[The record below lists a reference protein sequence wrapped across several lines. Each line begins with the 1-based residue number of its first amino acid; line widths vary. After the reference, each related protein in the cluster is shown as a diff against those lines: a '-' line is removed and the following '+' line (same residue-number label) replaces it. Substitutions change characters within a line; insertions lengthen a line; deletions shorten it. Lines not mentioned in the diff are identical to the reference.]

1 MKKAT
6 HKLLDPILREHK
18 MSGTWKADDVRNI
31 LQELETYDIAVAR
44 KKKISLAV
52 CIISFVVAIVPLFVG
67 FFYLLPLALVGIVFI
82 FLFRRYRSFDID
94 DQVRLF
100 VKPMVESLQ
109 YDVKKD
115 AYISVD
121 LELLPLDNNKY
132 LTNKGEPY
140 AAGAYPKCCD
150 YTYKRDFLKLK
161 IPLVD
166 GNKLAIGVD
175 ELLTKTEKTK
185 TNPRGKTKTKYK
197 YAKKTGYSLE
207 LKVNTER
214 FSVSR
219 PAAVNKIAEGAPE
232 INVAKKDGATV
243 VTGSFTVKSKEK
255 SAGKAEICSDPVIL
269 LGGLT
274 QLYAALKP
282 ATTK

>member
-6 HKLLDPILREHK
+6 HKLLDPILREHR
-18 MSGTWKADDVRNI
+18 MSGKWKADDVRNI

-44 KKKISLAV
+44 KKKISLTV
-52 CIISFVVAIVPLFVG
+52 CIISFVVAIVPLFMG
-67 FFYLLPLALVGIVFI
+67 FFYLLPLALVGFVFI

-100 VKPMVESLQ
+100 VKPVLESLQ

-115 AYISVD
+115 ADIALN
-121 LELLPLDNNKY
+121 LELLPLDNDRY
-132 LTNKGEPY
+132 LTSRGEPY

-150 YTYKRDFLKLK
+150 YTYKRDFLKMKLS
-161 IPLVD
+161 LVD
-166 GNKLAIGVD
+166 GNKLMIGVD
-175 ELLTKTEKTK
+175 EVLTKTEKTK
-185 TNPRGKTKTKYK
+185 TNPRGKTKKKYK
-197 YAKKTGYSLE
+197 YAKKTGYSIE

-219 PAAVNKIAEGAPE
+219 PPVVKNMAEGAPE
-232 INVAKKDGATV
+232 ISIARKDGATIMN
-243 VTGSFTVKSKEK
+243 GSFTIKCKEK
-255 SAGKAEICSDPVIL
+255 SVGKAEICSDPVML
-269 LGGLT
+269 LGSLT